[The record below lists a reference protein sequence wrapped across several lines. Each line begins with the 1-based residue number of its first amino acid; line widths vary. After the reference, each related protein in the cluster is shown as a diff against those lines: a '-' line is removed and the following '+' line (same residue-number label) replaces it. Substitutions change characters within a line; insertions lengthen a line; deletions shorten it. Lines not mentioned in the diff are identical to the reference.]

1 MKKNLKKIIIMIFF
15 FSSVICF
22 VPKKVELPDYDE
34 IVISVLKREPN
45 NEILIELT
53 EREKAELYVLL
64 EDVKG
69 IYMPE
74 VFAGYIINRGGTMY
88 EISISTKK
96 EGSDCDLSF
105 CILIGSRGQPEH
117 ASYRYILK
125 DSYKFII
132 NADDLADFLKSL

>member
-74 VFAGYIINRGGTMY
+74 VIAGNIINRGGTMY

>member
-64 EDVKG
+64 
-69 IYMPE
+69 
-74 VFAGYIINRGGTMY
+74 
-88 EISISTKK
+88 
-96 EGSDCDLSF
+96 
-105 CILIGSRGQPEH
+105 
-117 ASYRYILK
+117 
-125 DSYKFII
+125 
-132 NADDLADFLKSL
+132 

>member
-1 MKKNLKKIIIMIFF
+1 MIFF

>member
-117 ASYRYILK
+117 TSYRYILK

>member
-1 MKKNLKKIIIMIFF
+1 MIFF
-15 FSSVICF
+15 FCFVICF

-53 EREKAELYVLL
+53 DREKAELYVLL
-64 EDVKG
+64 EDIKG

-88 EISISTKK
+88 EISIDTKK
-96 EGSDCDLSF
+96 EGSDCNLRF
-105 CILIGSRGQPEH
+105 CIIIGFRGQPEH
-117 ASYRYILK
+117 ASYRYLLK
-125 DSYKFII
+125 GSYKFII